1 MKRWNI
7 LYNKKANLE
16 LKAEKIVDILL
27 ANRGVVG
34 DGKKAFFGLKVG
46 DISSSTVG
54 IEKKELEKF
63 LKRIGEALDKK
74 ERIVIFGDYDVD
86 GICASAILWETMY
99 SKTKNAVP
107 YIPDRIEE
115 GYGLSVKG
123 IDNVLEKYPDTKL
136 IITVDNG
143 IVAHDAVAFANTKG
157 IDVIVTDHHVKG
169 EKLPDAFCIL
179 HTTSLCGAG
188 IAWMLA
194 EALRFEDEGRLKEKL
209 TLAAIA
215 TVADLV
221 PLVGANRVIVRE
233 GIELIKKSKRPG
245 LVELIKASGIDQG
258 KIDVYTIGHVIA
270 PRMNAA
276 GRIQSAMNPLRLLC
290 TNNVTK
296 ATTLAT
302 LLSQVNRDRQGLTGE
317 MVEHAKLL
325 AIESSNSKVT
335 VVAHESYNQ
344 GVIGLV
350 ASQLVESYYR
360 PSIAIAIGEDI
371 SKGSARS
378 IVGVNIVELLRSV
391 SDTLLEVG
399 GHPMAAGFS
408 VETKRIGEFTQEITK
423 KAEVMVADSLLERFL
438 DIDMELSF
446 LDITKKLFDEI
457 SQLQPFGMAN
467 PEPTFVTRGVEA
479 LEVRKIGRDQTHLKM
494 KLEQNGKIFDAIGFR
509 LADKIDVSTG
519 DDIDIAY
526 IIDENVWNGKTSL
539 QLKIRDLHSR

>member
-1 MKRWNI
+1 M
-7 LYNKKANLE
+7 
-16 LKAEKIVDILL
+16 
-27 ANRGVVG
+27 
-34 DGKKAFFGLKVG
+34 
-46 DISSSTVG
+46 
-54 IEKKELEKF
+54 
-63 LKRIGEALDKK
+63 
-74 ERIVIFGDYDVD
+74 
-86 GICASAILWETMY
+86 
-99 SKTKNAVP
+99 
-107 YIPDRIEE
+107 
-115 GYGLSVKG
+115 
-123 IDNVLEKYPDTKL
+123 EKYPDTKL

>member
-325 AIESSNSKVT
+325 AVESSNSKVT

-360 PSIAIAIGEDI
+360 PSVAIAIGEDI

-378 IVGVNIVELLRSV
+378 IAGVNIVELLRRV

-408 VETKRIGEFTQEITK
+408 VETKRIGEFTQAITK

-467 PEPTFVTRGVEA
+467 PEPTFVTRGVEV

-509 LADKIDVSTG
+509 LADKVDVSAG
-519 DDIDIAY
+519 DTIDIAY
-526 IIDENVWNGKTSL
+526 TIDENVWNGKTSL

>member
-509 LADKIDVSTG
+509 LADKVDVSAG
-519 DDIDIAY
+519 DTIDIAY
-526 IIDENVWNGKTSL
+526 TIDENVWNGKTSL

>member
-325 AIESSNSKVT
+325 AVESSNSKVT

-509 LADKIDVSTG
+509 LADKVDVSTG